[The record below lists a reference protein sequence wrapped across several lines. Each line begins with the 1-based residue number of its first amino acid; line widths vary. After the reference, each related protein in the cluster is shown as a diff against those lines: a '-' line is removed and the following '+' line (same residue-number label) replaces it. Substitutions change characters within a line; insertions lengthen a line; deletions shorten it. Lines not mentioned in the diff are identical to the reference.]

1 MFFHLVVIYTYI
13 RKELKM
19 INYGNSNIKEIING
33 SVKILT
39 ESKTY
44 TVGGGG
50 GVLQIIRCFSK
61 STRIHFS
68 KK

>member
-1 MFFHLVVIYTYI
+1 
-13 RKELKM
+13 M
-19 INYGNSNIKEIING
+19 INYGNSTIKEIING

>member
-1 MFFHLVVIYTYI
+1 
-13 RKELKM
+13 M

-50 GVLQIIRCFSK
+50 VLQIIRCFSK
-61 STRIHFS
+61 STRIYFS
-68 KK
+68 

>member
-1 MFFHLVVIYTYI
+1 
-13 RKELKM
+13 M

-50 GVLQIIRCFSK
+50 GGGSLNYQML
-61 STRIHFS
+61 
-68 KK
+68 